1 MLKLFDVVLQA
12 KADARRSALLSA
24 ISEIGDSVVDRILA
38 PLLQKLNACEI
49 HEGKRRGGAAS
60 QALQPEALARGGRDG
75 SWDSGAAPPKP
86 RGKALERKGGKSN
99 STPRGTQTSGA
110 GIEDAATF
118 GKGRRKKR
126 PGCNGSWDSDA
137 ATPTPRGTAQERS
150 RSKTLP
156 SKCAPKGMQA
166 SGVGKTKGRGK
177 KRRGEDGADATA
189 TGRKRQKTWWDIF
202 RAQHMPMFVGENPT
216 VKLNQFKIVS
226 EWMSGRWNALS
237 KEEQEGFK
245 VLPKNEGD
253 QDQTARARPDRSRSP
268 RKASGT
274 PAATGGADQSKAED
288 AAQPQQSSVLIAA
301 SVTKATEAVGEPQ
314 TDDSQATLGHPMESQ
329 AGA

>member
-12 KADARRSALLSA
+12 KADARHSALLSA
-24 ISEIGDSVVDRILA
+24 IRNTGDSVVDRIVG

-49 HEGKRRGGAAS
+49 HEDKRRGGAAS

-75 SWDSGAAPPKP
+75 SWDSGAAPPQP
-86 RGKALERKGGKSN
+86 RGKAPERKGGKSN
-99 STPRGTQTSGA
+99 STPRGTQTSG
-110 GIEDAATF
+110 DAATS

-126 PGCNGSWDSDA
+126 PGCNGSWESDA
-137 ATPTPRGTAQERS
+137 ATPTPRGTALEREGGQAQERS

-156 SKCAPKGMQA
+156 SKSTPRGMQA

-177 KRRGEDGADATA
+177 KRRGEDGTDATA
-189 TGRKRQKTWWDIF
+189 TGRKRQKSWWDIF

-245 VLPKNEGD
+245 VLPKKEGG
-253 QDQTARARPDRSRSP
+253 QDQTARARRDRSRSP

-274 PAATGGADQSKAED
+274 PAA
-288 AAQPQQSSVLIAA
+288 AAQPRQSSSALTAA

-329 AGA
+329 GGA